1 MKRLWKILL
10 AVFSGLILLVGGYAV
25 YVFSAYYRLEDNLPL
40 TVEGEDSGIRAE
52 AGQPLRVVSYNV
64 GFGAYSADYTFFMDG
79 GKESRARS
87 PEAVY
92 ENIGGALEA
101 AMALDGDFFLFQE
114 VDVDGTRSYHID
126 EYQYLR
132 EQMGEL

>member
-52 AGQPLRVVSYNV
+52 AGQPLRVIIGHHPHAVKRNV
-64 GFGAYSADYTFFMDG
+64 LQRAA
-79 GKESRARS
+79 ELLARS
-87 PEAVY
+87 V
-92 ENIGGALEA
+92 NRR
-101 AMALDGDFFLFQE
+101 QE
-114 VDVDGTRSYHID
+114 
-126 EYQYLR
+126 EKP
-132 EQMGEL
+132 